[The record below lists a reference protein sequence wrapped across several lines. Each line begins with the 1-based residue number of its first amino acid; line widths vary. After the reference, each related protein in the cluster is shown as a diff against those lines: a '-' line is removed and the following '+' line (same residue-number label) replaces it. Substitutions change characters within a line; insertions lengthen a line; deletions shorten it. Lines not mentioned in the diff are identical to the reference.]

1 MLFMLRFFYLLVCG
15 TLCCATLVS
24 AQQLDTLHCLLPEVN
39 AVDASLPSAVTSAV
53 PLRRVSGYDMR
64 RLGYA
69 GVSDALK
76 YMSGV
81 SVRDYG
87 GVGGLKTVSVRGMG
101 AKHTAVSYDG
111 IVVADAQSGVV
122 DIGRFPLNNL
132 SAVTLAVGR
141 GGGGVHSARE
151 CAASALLSLQTMLP
165 AMTTTNI
172 DVCGGSFGYA
182 AASLYHRYKQPAARW
197 GLTFSGNYLRS
208 DGMYSFDLV
217 NAGLVTREKRRDSDI
232 DALTLEANADAWLG
246 DGRLDTKVYAYLSQR
261 GLPGAVNLYNKEN
274 RERLWNRN
282 LFAQAKYR
290 CALGD
295 VWDLQALLKYDY
307 NFTRYREVSVNYS
320 SGEQVDV
327 NIQNEC
333 YASLAVACVPL
344 SGLEFSLAADAAYT
358 MLENNFI
365 DSKAPRRLSS
375 WAVAAAEYKLRRFMF
390 TASLLATYI
399 ADEVQGAEG
408 MAPFFRLSPA
418 LGVVYSP
425 FENNILHL
433 RASFK
438 DACRVPTFADLYYLR
453 LGNVGLKP
461 EKAMQY
467 NVGATLYLPGGN
479 LFKNLTLSADGYY
492 NNVRDKIVALPTMY
506 VWRMMNFGEADI
518 CGADVDASMAIALA
532 KKVTLMLAAN
542 YSFQYAVDVTD
553 ASAKNYRHQLPYT
566 PRHSGS
572 FTMSIENPVVNVSY
586 LLSAVGERYMLPQNT
601 QRNLMEGYLEHGLSL
616 NRRFTFGGVGVR
628 MQADFLN
635 IANRQYE
642 VIKNYPMPGF
652 QWRLS
657 ARVDF

>member
-1 MLFMLRFFYLLVCG
+1 MLFMLRFFYLFVCG
-15 TLCCATLVS
+15 ALCCVAAVS
-24 AQQLDTLHCLLPEVN
+24 AQEPDTLQYLLPEVD
-39 AVDASLPSAVTSAV
+39 AVEVVLPATVTSPV
-53 PLRRVSGYDMR
+53 PVKHASREAIA
-64 RLGYA
+64 RLGHA
-69 GVSDALK
+69 GLADVLK

-81 SVRDYG
+81 TVRDYG

-111 IVVADAQSGVV
+111 IVVSDAQSGVV

-132 SAVTLAVGR
+132 SAVTLAVGH
-141 GGGGVHSARE
+141 GGGALRSARE
-151 CAASALLSLQTMLP
+151 CSASALLSLQTMLP
-165 AMTTTNI
+165 AKTATDI
-172 DVCGGSFGYA
+172 DVKGGSFGYA
-182 AASLYHRYKQPAARW
+182 AASLYHRCKPAARW
-197 GLTFSGNYLRS
+197 GLTFNADYLRC
-208 DGMYSFDLV
+208 DGMYPFDLV
-217 NAGLVTREKRRDSDI
+217 NAGLVTPEKRRDSDI
-232 DALTLEANADAWLG
+232 DALTLEAAADAWLG
-246 DGRLDTKVYAYLSQR
+246 AGRLDAKLYGYLSQR

-282 LFAQAKYR
+282 LFAQARYR
-290 CALGD
+290 LA
-295 VWDLQALLKYDY
+295 VSETWDLQALLKYDY
-307 NFTRYREVSVNYS
+307 NFTRYREVSANYS
-320 SGEQVDV
+320 AGEQVDV

-333 YASLAVACVPL
+333 YASLAAACAPL
-344 SGLEFSLAADAAYT
+344 EGLSVSLAADVAYT

-375 WAVAAAEYKLRRFMF
+375 WVSASAGYKLSGFSF

-399 ADEVQGAEG
+399 ADEVQNGER
-408 MAPFFRLSPA
+408 MAPFHRLSPS
-418 LGVVYSP
+418 LSVVYSP
-425 FENNILHL
+425 FENDILHL

-461 EKAMQY
+461 EKATQY
-467 NVGATLYLPGGN
+467 NVGATLYLQGGN
-479 LFKNLTLSADGYY
+479 LLKNLTLSADGYY

-518 CGADVDASMAIALA
+518 WGADVDASMAIALA

-586 LLSAVGERYMLPQNT
+586 LLSAVGKRYMLPQNT
-601 QRNLMEGYLEHGLSL
+601 QRNLMEEYLEHGVSL
-616 NRRFTFGGVGVR
+616 NRNFAFGGIGLR
-628 MQADFLN
+628 LQADFIN
-635 IANRQYE
+635 IANLQYE

-657 ARVDF
+657 ARVDL

>member
-1 MLFMLRFFYLLVCG
+1 MLFMLRLFYLFVCG
-15 TLCCATLVS
+15 ALCCVAAVS
-24 AQQLDTLHCLLPEVN
+24 AQEQDTLQYLLPEVD
-39 AVDASLPSAVTSAV
+39 AVEVVLPATVTSPV
-53 PLRRVSGYDMR
+53 PVKHASREGIA
-64 RLGYA
+64 RLGHA
-69 GVSDALK
+69 GVADVLK

-81 SVRDYG
+81 TVRDYG

-111 IVVADAQSGVV
+111 IVVSNAQSGVV

-132 SAVTLAVGR
+132 SAVTLAVGH
-141 GGGGVHSARE
+141 GGEALRSARE
-151 CAASALLSLQTMLP
+151 CSASALLSLQTMLP
-165 AMTTTNI
+165 AKTATDI
-172 DVCGGSFGYA
+172 DVKGGSFGYA
-182 AASLYHRYKQPAARW
+182 AASLYHRCKPAARW
-197 GLTFSGNYLRS
+197 GLTFNGNYLRS
-208 DGMYSFDLV
+208 DGMYPFALV

-232 DALTLEANADAWLG
+232 DALTLEAGADAWLG
-246 DGRLDTKVYAYLSQR
+246 AGRLDAKLYGYLSQR

-282 LFAQAKYR
+282 LFAQARYR
-290 CALGD
+290 LA
-295 VWDLQALLKYDY
+295 VSETWDLQALLKYDY
-307 NFTRYREVSVNYS
+307 NFTRYREVSANYS

-327 NIQNEC
+327 NVQNEC
-333 YASLAVACVPL
+333 YASLAAACAPL
-344 SGLEFSLAADAAYT
+344 EGLSVSLAADVAYT
-358 MLENNFI
+358 MLKNNFI

-375 WAVAAAEYKLRRFMF
+375 WVAASANYQLRGFCF
-390 TASLLATYI
+390 TASLLATYV
-399 ADEVQGAEG
+399 ADEVRSGEG
-408 MAPFFRLSPA
+408 MAPFHRLSPS
-418 LGVVYSP
+418 LSVVYSP
-425 FENNILHL
+425 FENDILHL

-461 EKAMQY
+461 EKATQY
-467 NVGATLYLPGGN
+467 NVGATLYMPGDN
-479 LFKNLTLSADGYY
+479 LLKNLTLSADAYY

-518 CGADVDASMAIALA
+518 WGADVDASMAIALA

-586 LLSAVGERYMLPQNT
+586 LLSAVGKRYMLPQNT
-601 QRNLMEGYLEHGLSL
+601 QRNLMDEYLEHGVSL

-628 MQADFLN
+628 MQADFIN

-652 QWRLS
+652 QWRIS

>member
-1 MLFMLRFFYLLVCG
+1 MLFMLRFFYFFVCG
-15 TLCCATLVS
+15 ALCCVTAVS
-24 AQQLDTLHCLLPEVN
+24 AQEQDTLQYLLPEVD
-39 AVDASLPSAVTSAV
+39 AVEVVLPATVTSPV
-53 PLRRVSGYDMR
+53 PVKHASREAIA
-64 RLGYA
+64 RLGHD
-69 GVSDALK
+69 GVADVLK

-81 SVRDYG
+81 TVRDYG

-111 IVVADAQSGVV
+111 IVVSDAQSGVV

-132 SAVTLAVGR
+132 SAVTLAVGH
-141 GGGGVHSARE
+141 GGEALRSARE

-165 AMTTTNI
+165 AKTATDI
-172 DVCGGSFGYA
+172 DVKGGSFGYA
-182 AASLYHRYKQPAARW
+182 AASLYHRYKQPSARW
-197 GLTFSGNYLRS
+197 GVTFNGDYLRS
-208 DGMYSFDLV
+208 DGMYPFDLV

-232 DALTLEANADAWLG
+232 DALTLEAGADAWLG
-246 DGRLDTKVYAYLSQR
+246 AGRLDAKLYGYLSQR

-282 LFAQAKYR
+282 LFAQARYR
-290 CALGD
+290 LA
-295 VWDLQALLKYDY
+295 VSETWDLQALLKYDY
-307 NFTRYREVSVNYS
+307 NFTRYREVSANYS
-320 SGEQVDV
+320 AGEQVDV
-327 NIQNEC
+327 NVQNEC
-333 YASLAVACVPL
+333 YASLAAVCAPL
-344 SGLEFSLAADAAYT
+344 AGLEFSLAADAAYT
-358 MLENNFI
+358 MLKNNFI

-375 WAVAAAEYKLRRFMF
+375 WVSASANYQLRGFSF

-399 ADEVQGAEG
+399 ADEVRSGEG
-408 MAPFFRLSPA
+408 MAPFHRLSPS

-425 FENNILHL
+425 FENNLLHL

-461 EKAMQY
+461 EKATQC
-467 NVGATLYLPGGN
+467 NVGATLYLQGGN
-479 LFKNLTLSADGYY
+479 LLKNLTLSADAYY

-518 CGADVDASMAIALA
+518 WGADVDASIALA
-532 KKVTLMLAAN
+532 MAKKVELVLGAN

-553 ASAKNYRHQLPYT
+553 SSAKNYRHQLPYT

-586 LLSAVGERYMLPQNT
+586 LLSAVGKRYMLPQNT

-628 MQADFLN
+628 MQADFIN

>member
-1 MLFMLRFFYLLVCG
+1 MLFMLRFFYLFVCG
-15 TLCCATLVS
+15 ALCCVAAVS
-24 AQQLDTLHCLLPEVN
+24 AQEQDTLQYLLPEVD
-39 AVDASLPSAVTSAV
+39 AVEVVLPATVTSPV
-53 PLRRVSGYDMR
+53 PVKHASREGIA
-64 RLGYA
+64 RLGHA
-69 GVSDALK
+69 GVADVLK

-81 SVRDYG
+81 TVRDYG

-111 IVVADAQSGVV
+111 IVVSNAQSGVV

-132 SAVTLAVGR
+132 SAVTLAVGH
-141 GGGGVHSARE
+141 GGEALRSARE
-151 CAASALLSLQTMLP
+151 CSASALLSLQTMLP
-165 AMTTTNI
+165 AKTATDI
-172 DVCGGSFGYA
+172 DVKGGSFGYA
-182 AASLYHRYKQPAARW
+182 AASLYHRCKPAARW
-197 GLTFSGNYLRS
+197 GLTFNGNYLRS
-208 DGMYSFDLV
+208 DGMYPFELV

-232 DALTLEANADAWLG
+232 DALTLEAGADAWLG
-246 DGRLDTKVYAYLSQR
+246 AGRLDAKLYGYLSQR

-282 LFAQAKYR
+282 LFAQARYR
-290 CALGD
+290 LA
-295 VWDLQALLKYDY
+295 VSETWDLQALLKYDY
-307 NFTRYREVSVNYS
+307 NFTRYREVSANYS

-327 NIQNEC
+327 NVQNEC
-333 YASLAVACVPL
+333 YASLAAACAPL
-344 SGLEFSLAADAAYT
+344 EGLCVSLAADVAYT
-358 MLENNFI
+358 MLKNNFI

-375 WAVAAAEYKLRRFMF
+375 WVAASANYQLRGFCF
-390 TASLLATYI
+390 TASLLATYV
-399 ADEVQGAEG
+399 ADEVRSGEG
-408 MAPFFRLSPA
+408 MAPFHRLSPS
-418 LGVVYSP
+418 LSVVYSP
-425 FENNILHL
+425 FENDILHL

-461 EKAMQY
+461 EKATQY
-467 NVGATLYLPGGN
+467 NVGATLYLQGGN
-479 LFKNLTLSADGYY
+479 LLKNLTLSADAYY

-518 CGADVDASMAIALA
+518 WGADVDASMAIALA

-553 ASAKNYRHQLPYT
+553 SSTKNYRHQLPYT

-601 QRNLMEGYLEHGLSL
+601 QRNLMDEYLEHGVSL
-616 NRRFTFGGVGVR
+616 NRNFAFGGMGLR
-628 MQADFLN
+628 LQADFIN

-652 QWRLS
+652 QWRIS

>member
-1 MLFMLRFFYLLVCG
+1 MLRVFYALFVCLG
-15 TLCCATLVS
+15 LVS
-24 AQQLDTLHCLLPEVN
+24 AVETSAQETDSLHCLLPEVD
-39 AVDASLPSAVTSAV
+39 AVEVVLPSAVTSAV
-53 PLRRVSGYDMR
+53 PLQQVKRDDIE

-69 GVSDALK
+69 GVADVLK

-81 SVRDYG
+81 NVRDYG

-111 IVVADAQSGVV
+111 VFVSEAQSGVV
-122 DIGRFPLNNL
+122 DLGRFSLNNL
-132 SAVTLAVGR
+132 SAVTLAMGFGADR
-141 GGGGVHSARE
+141 MLHGARE
-151 CAASALLSLQTMLP
+151 FSSSTLLALRTFSPGKTM
-165 AMTTTNI
+165 T
-172 DVCGGSFGYA
+172 DVEVKGGSFGYA
-182 AASLYHRYKQPAARW
+182 GASFYHRYKPAGKW
-197 GLTFSGNYLRS
+197 GLTFNGNYLRS
-208 DGMYSFDLV
+208 DGMYPFTLV
-217 NAGLVTREKRRDSDI
+217 NAGLESREKRRDSDI
-232 DALTLEANADAWLG
+232 NAVTLEANIDIALGGGELDAKL
-246 DGRLDTKVYAYLSQR
+246 YFYSSER

-274 RERLWNRN
+274 RERLWGRN
-282 LFAQAKYR
+282 AFAQAKYI
-290 CALGD
+290 CSLGD
-295 VWDLQALLKYDY
+295 VWDFQALFKYDY
-307 NFTRYREVSVNYS
+307 NFSRYRETSANYA

-327 NIQNEC
+327 NVQNEW
-333 YASLAVACVPL
+333 YASLAAGYSPL
-344 SGLEFSLAADAAYT
+344 ANLRLSFAADAAYT
-358 MLENNFI
+358 MLDNNFEN
-365 DSKAPRRLSS
+365 SKAPRRLSA
-375 WAVAAAEYKLRRFMF
+375 WLVATAEYELSSFRFQ
-390 TASLLATYI
+390 ASLLATSVI
-399 ADEVQGAEG
+399 DKVSNGEG
-408 MAPFFRLSPA
+408 MPSLYRLSPS
-418 LGVVYSP
+418 LGVTVSP
-425 FENNILHL
+425 FDNDVFHL
-433 RASFK
+433 RASVK

-453 LGNVGLKP
+453 LGNVALKP
-461 EKAMQY
+461 EKATQC
-467 NVGATLYLPGGN
+467 NLGATLFLNGN
-479 LFKNLTLSADGYY
+479 GVFRNLTFTADAYY

-532 KKVTLMLAAN
+532 KKVTLMLAVN

-657 ARVDF
+657 ARVTF